1 MYKNIRN
8 VITAGLLVIVMLCPV
23 VAQAKSTKD
32 VQYSNNILDNNEE
45 SEKELKSKMK
55 DLYVDN
61 IITKEDIINQVM
73 SFRNNSKYMKF
84 NRLYTGFT
92 IENFIIIPSTVDK
105 EGRAS
110 GNLIVRDNRAIII
123 PFSLPIEKLNINTQ
137 EEEQII
143 QNVNNSI
150 YSIDINRN
158 TDYDY
163 VQDAINEKLH
173 DDDINVNVINI
184 WTKNDYAFLGN
195 YKMAIHLYSKDK
207 KIDKKYCV
215 KGYIYNDINELKKTI
230 TINKEDVSRIIEMAN
245 QSLYNLYTKN
255 INKDIIQSTLNKIL
269 GNTYVRAEVFDYVQ
283 IPATS
288 STYREIFCKIIYT
301 DTRNNTL
308 IIKYVNIVDTD
319 EIKIS
324 DNNQTMY
331 DFQTAMTYTVVNFK
345 ASNNT
350 TMIDVVKAISG
361 NIRNDKFWKC
371 ITDYKMTPAT
381 AYSDGKIEFEVD
393 FGDRGPNS
401 RCSHFGYVIDIP
413 KLS

>member
-8 VITAGLLVIVMLCPV
+8 VITAGLLVVVMLCPV

-110 GNLIVRDNRAIII
+110 GNLIVRDNREIII

-215 KGYIYNDINELKKTI
+215 KGYIYNDINELNKTI

-331 DFQTAMTYTVVNFK
+331 DFQTATTYTVVNFK

>member
-8 VITAGLLVIVMLCPV
+8 VITAGLLVVVMLCPV

-215 KGYIYNDINELKKTI
+215 KGYIYNDINELNKTI

-308 IIKYVNIVDTD
+308 ITKYVNIVDTD